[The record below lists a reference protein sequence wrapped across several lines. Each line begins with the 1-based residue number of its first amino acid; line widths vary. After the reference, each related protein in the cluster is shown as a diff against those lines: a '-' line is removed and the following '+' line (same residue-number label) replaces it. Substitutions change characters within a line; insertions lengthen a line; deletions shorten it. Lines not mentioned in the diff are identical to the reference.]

1 LSNVKDYLKKVSIK
15 RKSTGTLK
23 RKSKKKTDG
32 SDRWYFDNTFISR
45 ISLQT
50 RLLFLF
56 IFLLVVSINAVG
68 ISSYIKA
75 KDTTINTIENRLS
88 REAEL
93 MAYVAEN
100 LKFLYVSDEDYFMQQ
115 LEISIRDQQQQ
126 LSKDGMESHIY
137 FFSDN
142 EITPSKVSENSD
154 LFFSNDVK
162 KRISEENKKVLQE
175 EINGEDYTISIMKF
189 KEING
194 KYILAVPAKSY
205 LGPVN
210 QMAQF
215 TVIVVLISLAIST
228 VLIIL
233 CVRSFTKPLVQ
244 LQNIMREVR
253 NGNLRKTAEIHTNL
267 PEIYSLKK
275 SFNMMIEQMRNVL
288 NELDVTTNELKT
300 TGNDLSHSSD
310 DALNYSRQLIESI
323 NIVRQGAEQT
333 ASSSESSVSGF
344 HAMKQKIQLLM
355 GNMDKVHKS
364 YEDMNESARR
374 GEKNNT
380 ELIETIHSFEYD
392 FDHMTSTVQEV
403 RNHSFSIANLVGLI
417 KGVAEQTKL
426 LALNAAIEAARAG
439 ESGRGFAV
447 VAEEVR
453 KLADQSAKAAED
465 ITCSIEDMEGITI
478 QAAHEFDGML
488 VKIKDNLNT
497 ANESKDSFDELMN
510 EVGKVSGNLE
520 SMQAELQELKEVLP
534 QLEQATISFASVSQE
549 TLASSEGML
558 ATSENQITQM
568 ETTHEI
574 GMQLRS
580 LSVSLS
586 ALSKR
591 FSLK

>member
-1 LSNVKDYLKKVSIK
+1 MSNWKNFLKKVSTQKNIG
-15 RKSTGTLK
+15 RLK
-23 RKSKKKTDG
+23 RKSK
-32 SDRWYFDNTFISR
+32 NTTERNEQHGKAFFSKV
-45 ISLQT
+45 SLQT

-56 IFLLVVSINAVG
+56 IFLLVISINAVG
-68 ISSYIKA
+68 ISSYLKA
-75 KDTTINTIENRLS
+75 KGTTISTIENRLI

-115 LEISIRDQQQQ
+115 LEISIRDQQKQ
-126 LSKDGMESHIY
+126 LKKDGMESHIY

-142 EITPSKVSENSD
+142 EITPFKVSKNSD
-154 LFFSNDVK
+154 LVFTEAVL
-162 KRISEENKKVLQE
+162 KRISEETKKVLHE
-175 EINGEDYTISIMKF
+175 EVNGEEFTISIMKL

-194 KYILAVPAKSY
+194 KYVLAVPAKSY

-215 TVIVVLISLAIST
+215 TVIVILVSLAITT

-233 CVRSFTKPLVQ
+233 FIRSFTKPLVQ

-253 NGNLRKTAEIHTNL
+253 NGNLRQTADIDTNL

-310 DALNYSRQLIESI
+310 DALNYSRQLIEAI

-333 ASSSESSVSGF
+333 ASSSESSVNGF
-344 HAMKQKIQLLM
+344 HAMKGKIQLLLA
-355 GNMDKVHKS
+355 NMDKVHKS
-364 YEDMNESARR
+364 YEDMNESAKR
-374 GEKNNT
+374 GEKYNT
-380 ELIETIHSFEYD
+380 DLISTIHSFEND
-392 FDHMTSTVQEV
+392 FDHMTYTVQEV
-403 RNHSFSIANLVGLI
+403 RNHSLSITNLVGLI

-439 ESGRGFAV
+439 ESGKGFAV
-447 VAEEVR
+447 VADEVR

-465 ITCSIEDMEGITI
+465 ITRSIAGMEGVTI
-478 QAAHEFDGML
+478 KATKEFDGML
-488 VKIKDNLNT
+488 AKIKDNLKI
-497 ANESKDSFDELMN
+497 ANESKDSFDELMD
-510 EVGKVSGNLE
+510 EVGTVSGNLDC
-520 SMQAELQELKEVLP
+520 MQVELKELKEVLP
-534 QLEQATISFASVSQE
+534 QLEQATISFSSISQE

-574 GMQLRS
+574 GMQLRA